1 MILNFIRFLL
11 LVLLVIII
19 FIEVPVPPILAL
31 QNHQLILAILIIFII
46 VVIDEIIGFLL
57 GLIFLIIYFKHYQKV
72 INNSSS
78 NNIQNE
84 LSEPLMKAYNPFNM
98 NNIDKFSDDIKP
110 VHNNKTDP
118 IPSSGQSLNENN
130 NCIIMPYI
138 STELLEKAQNNIYD
152 TDNYYTEI
160 KNIDNAYGVQ
170 GLNSDQV
177 HYTAFDKNTITNNY

>member
-19 FIEVPVPPILAL
+19 FIEVKVPPILAL
-31 QNHQLILAILIIFII
+31 QNHQLILAIIIVLII
-46 VVIDEIIGFLL
+46 VIMDEIIGFLL
-57 GLIFLIIYFKHYQKV
+57 GLIFLIIYFKHYQNI

-78 NNIQNE
+78 SQKE

-98 NNIDKFSDDIKP
+98 NNIDKFSDDVKP
-110 VHNNKTDP
+110 IHNNKTDP
-118 IPSSGQSLNENN
+118 IPSSGESLNENN

-152 TDNYYTEI
+152 NDNYYKEI
-160 KNIDNAYGVQ
+160 KNIENAYGVQ

-177 HYTAFDKNTITNNY
+177 HYNAFDKTNITNNY

>member
-31 QNHQLILAILIIFII
+31 QNHQLILAILIILII

-78 NNIQNE
+78 TNLQNE

-160 KNIDNAYGVQ
+160 KNIENAYGVQ

-177 HYTAFDKNTITNNY
+177 HYNAFDKTIINNNY